1 MPSLRPFVPVK
12 WQQLAAWLRKGDGNR
27 LLIVNTGVCSGLYAL
42 GDVCQ
47 QKLTGSG
54 TNDWARNLRM
64 ATLGLLMGPVNHYWY
79 VALDF
84 VMPGRAGK
92 TVFKKVLADQLVM
105 APVCCVLFYTGM
117 CFLERKTSR
126 QAMGELKV
134 KFWPT
139 YKMDCTVWPAAQ
151 VVNFYFVP
159 PAWRVTYNSVMT
171 FLWTVFLSYMK
182 HVSKGSHSSMIHPC
196 SSPSNEEDT

>member
-117 CFLERKTSR
+117 
-126 QAMGELKV
+126 
-134 KFWPT
+134 
-139 YKMDCTVWPAAQ
+139 
-151 VVNFYFVP
+151 
-159 PAWRVTYNSVMT
+159 
-171 FLWTVFLSYMK
+171 
-182 HVSKGSHSSMIHPC
+182 
-196 SSPSNEEDT
+196 